1 MLDPALGHVDART
14 EVLLL
19 LAARAQ
25 HVEEVIAPALAAGRD
40 VVCDRFSGSTL
51 AYQGY
56 GRGLDPAELERLSE
70 WASGGVRPD
79 LVVLLQVAPEVA
91 RRRRQGRGADD
102 RVEGEG
108 TAFFERVERGFA
120 DLARSDPARWRVVD
134 GSGPVEE
141 VAVRVLKAAGFPK

>member
-1 MLDPALGHVDART
+1 VLDPSLPNLDARA

-40 VVCDRFSGSTL
+40 VVCDRFSGSTV

-56 GRGLDPAELERLSE
+56 GRGLDPAGLERLSD

-79 LVVLLQVAPEVA
+79 RVVLLQVARDVA
-91 RRRRQGRGADD
+91 RGRRQARGAGD
-102 RVEGEG
+102 RLEGEG
-108 TAFFERVERGFA
+108 ADFFERVERGFA

-141 VAVRVLKAAGFPK
+141 VAVRVLKAARFPK